1 LNGVKIMI
9 EKIKQF
15 FREVKVEVHKVVYPT
30 KEELIG
36 STWVVIVTVMVIS
49 LFLGVVDLS
58 LTKLV
63 GMVIR

>member
-1 LNGVKIMI
+1 MNGVKIMI